1 MANESREQASSTNE
15 TSQELQELV
24 RSLAKESNLSEEQT
38 RVALLAS
45 IPLLGKILP
54 AWAQVPEFVKYLYSP
69 EMALVHGIGQREKE
83 LKDKNQSILRIA
95 ILEEPLTAQ
104 NLSTILAAITDLH
117 ARCWFIQQKRLT
129 DLMDYAQTRDPRFLK
144 EASLQIGILS
154 HNSPAIIDFIVNAGS
169 IAGGGATLVFALKK
183 GIDAVV
189 QTPLRFEEAKL
200 KNERE
205 KLNQQIATQKAEA
218 EKKSIE
224 QEQQLTAQKAQLEL
238 EKQQLEIDR
247 QRLELQRDR
256 IKIILEVATTLVSQ
270 LQSDTD
276 AGQREMIIHSLVP
289 PFLQIAATDSLITAI
304 IPEPTSE
311 ANKETS

>member
-1 MANESREQASSTNE
+1 M
-15 TSQELQELV
+15 SQELQELV
-24 RSLAKESNLSEEQT
+24 RRLAKESNLSEEQT
-38 RVALLAS
+38 REELQKLADIPSFGKFLSGWAQFPESVKHSYSSIYALALLS
-45 IPLLGKILP
+45 
-54 AWAQVPEFVKYLYSP
+54 
-69 EMALVHGIGQREKE
+69 IGQGEKE
-83 LKDKNQSILRIA
+83 LTDKNQSTLRIT

-129 DLMDYAQTRDPRFLK
+129 DLMDYVQTRDPRFLK

-154 HNSPAIIDFIVNAGS
+154 HNSPVIIDFIVNAGS

-183 GIDAVV
+183 GIDALV

-224 QEQQLTAQKAQLEL
+224 QEQQLAAQKAQLKL
-238 EKQQLEIDR
+238 EKQQLKIDR
-247 QRLELQRDR
+247 QRLELQTDR
-256 IKIILEVATTLVSQ
+256 IKIIEIATTLVSQ

-276 AGQREMIIHSLVP
+276 TGQREMISYSLVP
-289 PFLQIAATDSLITAI
+289 PFLQLAAIDSLITAI
-304 IPEPTSE
+304 VPVPTSE
-311 ANKETS
+311 ENKKSS